1 MKILLK
7 ARRVLMTA
15 AAFTAI
21 SAIALSAT
29 AADKLTISLSTGPTH
44 LQTTTVV
51 HFAEE
56 LKKRS
61 GGDFTYEIFN
71 SGQLY
76 NSRDA
81 GKAVARGDAGMSV
94 LTTPSLSRIE
104 ANLNV
109 FDLPMLNGL
118 SMKQRNAMVDGPLG
132 KKLNSLLGERMGV
145 VVPGNWF
152 VLGRVLYWS
161 TSKPLAKLSDFGG
174 LQVRI
179 PGGAANVAR
188 LKALGATA
196 VVMPFA
202 DTPLA
207 LQQGV
212 VDATMGSKET
222 MLRQKMVDTGIKSA
236 YWDEGIVGYLMPI
249 VNKKYW
255 SSLTKKQQA
264 LFTEV
269 WNEAVVIERA
279 GVDKGETAS
288 QTALEKK
295 GVSFASATADEV
307 AKAREILMPIQAGL
321 VEKLGISAEVMDL
334 AKSAI
339 K

>member
-1 MKILLK
+1 MKILSRAHRALIT
-7 ARRVLMTA
+7 ATA
-15 AAFTAI
+15 ATAL
-21 SAIALSAT
+21 SAIAFSAL
-29 AADKLTISLSTGPTH
+29 AADKLTITLSTGPTH
-44 LQTTTVV
+44 LQTTTVT

-56 LKKRS
+56 LSKRS
-61 GGDFTYEIFN
+61 NGELTYKIFD

-118 SMKQRNAMVDGPLG
+118 SMAQRNAMVDGPLG
-132 KKLNSLLGERMGV
+132 KKLNALLGERMGV

-161 TSKPLAKLSDFGG
+161 TSKPLAKLTDFNG

-196 VVMPFA
+196 VVMPFG

-222 MLRQKMVDTGIKSA
+222 MLRQQLVDTGIKSA

-249 VNKKYW
+249 VNKNYW
-255 SSLTKKQQA
+255 SSLTEKQQA

-269 WNEAVVIERA
+269 WDEAVAKERA
-279 GVDKGETAS
+279 GVEKGETAS
-288 QTALEKK
+288 QAALEKK
-295 GVSFASATADEV
+295 GVSFSAATAEEV
-307 AKAREILMPIQAGL
+307 AKSREILMPIQAGL
-321 VEKLGISAEVMDL
+321 VKKLGISSEVMDL